1 VGFIEEAVG
10 GARSKECEVNEPL
23 LLIDTPYLCHRSWH
37 VMKNLSF
44 GDRGTGAIFGV
55 LRDIVSLQDTFK
67 TTRCVF
73 AFDLGRSRRAG
84 ILPTYKTSRYAHHA
98 EESDEE
104 KAARSDFQEQIKH
117 LRERHLPDAGF
128 RNVFAA
134 EGFEADDIIAQFSA
148 ALPREDEAII
158 ISSDQDLWQCLRPNV
173 WIWNLHTQ
181 KTYTLKHFRIQ
192 WGLEPKQWAYVKA
205 YAGCGTDDI
214 PGISGIGEVTAAK
227 YLRGDLGC
235 ETKAYAKLSTSSELW
250 KRNIGLVRLPF
261 VGTPKFAIQPDE
273 VTEEKWCALAD
284 SLGMPSIRD
293 TVPRVATDKKSKGR
307 KRNGFG
313 FNHNADAG

>member
-1 VGFIEEAVG
+1 MNVSI
-10 GARSKECEVNEPL
+10 NEPL
-23 LLIDTPYLCHRSWH
+23 LLIDANYMAHRSWH
-37 VMKNLSF
+37 AMKDLTFN
-44 GDRGTGAIFGV
+44 DRGTGAIFGV
-55 LRDIVSLQDTFK
+55 LRDVVSLQDTFK

-104 KAARSDFQEQIKH
+104 KAARSDFREQIRH

-134 EGFEADDIIAQFSA
+134 EGFEADDIIAQFA
-148 ALPREDEAII
+148 ATLPREDEAVI

-173 WIWNLHTQ
+173 WVWNLHTQ
-181 KTYTLKHFRIQ
+181 KAYTLKHFRIQ
-192 WGLEPKQWAYVKA
+192 WGLEPRRWAEVKA
-205 YAGCGTDDI
+205 YAGCLTDDI
-214 PGISGIGEVTAAK
+214 PGIPGIGEITAAK
-227 YLRGDLGC
+227 YLRGGELG
-235 ETKAYAKLSTSSELW
+235 EHTKAYASLRMGAAIYEKNW
-250 KRNIGLVRLPF
+250 PLVSLPF
-261 VGTPKFAIQPDE
+261 DGTPSFEIQQDE

-293 TVPRVATDKKSKGR
+293 TIPRVATDRKSKGR
-307 KRNGFG
+307 KRNERGFG
-313 FNHNADAG
+313 F